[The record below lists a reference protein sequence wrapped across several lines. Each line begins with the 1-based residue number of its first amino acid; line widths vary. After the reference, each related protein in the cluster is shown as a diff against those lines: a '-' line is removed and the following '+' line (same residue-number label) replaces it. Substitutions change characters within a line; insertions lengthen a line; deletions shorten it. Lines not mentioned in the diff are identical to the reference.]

1 MTILQSLRLLTR
13 SQPQKLWYLSSANM
27 SSGSPIKIENLLV
40 LGSGLMGA
48 GIAQV
53 SAASGKFKTV
63 VLQDISQPQLD
74 KAKSSIHQ
82 SLLRIK
88 KKNPS
93 LDDAKIMANITFS
106 TEVQEKD
113 VGSGL
118 LVIEAVPEKLD
129 LKQDIFKNL

>member
-1 MTILQSLRLLTR
+1 
-13 SQPQKLWYLSSANM
+13 
-27 SSGSPIKIENLLV
+27 
-40 LGSGLMGA
+40 MGA

-74 KAKSSIHQ
+74 KAKSTIHQ

-88 KKNPS
+88 KKDPS

-113 VGSGL
+113 IGSGL